1 MTKTIDTLVQ
11 DYVRLRDELSEK
23 RKIFDA
29 YETDIKDQLEIIS
42 MSIKEKAD
50 ELGVDSFKT
59 AYGTAFRNTKESYR
73 ISDWNAYAE
82 WMLSTGNIHCVE
94 KRPAKLS
101 VKEIHDET
109 GELPPGLDHIVEIEF
124 SVRRAQ
130 KTK

>member
-29 YETDIKDQLEIIS
+29 YEADIKDQLEIIS

-82 WMLSTGNIHCVE
+82 WMLSTGNIHW
-94 KRPAKLS
+94 
-101 VKEIHDET
+101 
-109 GELPPGLDHIVEIEF
+109 
-124 SVRRAQ
+124 
-130 KTK
+130 